1 VKATILVSGLPRSGT
16 SLMMQMLHA
25 GGLEPVTDAIRGAD
39 EDNPRGYY
47 ELEAVK
53 NRGDFSWLERSSGRA
68 VKLIAEL
75 LLSLPEGGPY
85 KVIFMRRRLD
95 EVLASQKKMLER
107 RGEPVTTGGDDE
119 ALKSTFVG
127 HLEEVESFLR
137 RRGDIETLFVSYN
150 RLIEDPERQAARVA
164 GFLGGEL
171 DVRAMAAAVDPDLYR
186 NRTGPAA

>member
-1 VKATILVSGLPRSGT
+1 
-16 SLMMQMLHA
+16 MMQMLHA
-25 GGLEPVTDAIRGAD
+25 GGIEPVTDAIRGAD

-85 KVIFMRRRLD
+85 KVVFMRRRLD

-107 RGEPVTTGGDDE
+107 RGEPVTTGGEDE

-150 RLIEDPERQAARVA
+150 RLVEDPERQAARVA
-164 GFLGGEL
+164 EFIGGGL